1 MNWIKFFKMCF
12 LFDPIF
18 KWAVVN
24 AELITE
30 YINPIIAML

>member
-12 LFDPIF
+12 FFDPIC